1 MPFLKQFNKLTT
13 ARSSLAARAKA
24 LKAHFSE
31 GVDDIRRRLR
41 LPNRNSSSRAPCIP
55 VLYGDDFRCTV
66 CSLSGRSRRVPSVG
80 RYVEDIPSGELIFR
94 DELVADPNP
103 APRPRQVFPN
113 GLYEDVPLEEVILRS
128 ERRVILSDILFKNVP
143 DDEPDETPSPGLD
156 SRTEQVLTSDTATL
170 RDRNKLSQSSLWDT
184 FFLAIFH
191 DRLDKATQR
200 STDTN

>member
-13 ARSSLAARAKA
+13 VRSSLAARAKA

-31 GVDDIRRRLR
+31 GVDDIRCRLR
-41 LPNRNSSSRAPCIP
+41 LLNRNGSSRAPCIP
-55 VLYGDDFRCTV
+55 VLYGDDFTCTV

-113 GLYEDVPLEEVILRS
+113 GLYEDVPLEEIILRS
-128 ERRVILSDILFKNVP
+128 ERRVILSDILFNNE
-143 DDEPDETPSPGLD
+143 DEPDETPSPAVD
-156 SRTEQVLTSDTATL
+156 TRAEPVLTPDTTTL
-170 RDRNKLSQSSLWDT
+170 PEGTKLSPSSLWGA
-184 FFLAIFH
+184 FFLTIFH
-191 DRLDKATQR
+191 DRLYKSTPR